1 MKERYISLQEAA
13 EKLGVARGTLHYY
26 LEKLE
31 IKRTRFPLDKHVY
44 ILFADYERI
53 VTLRQEAVERNE
65 GSTDPKRPAIKTA
78 A

>member
-1 MKERYISLQEAA
+1 MKERYISLQEATA
-13 EKLGVARGTLHYY
+13 KLGVARATLHYY

-31 IKRTRFPLDKHVY
+31 IARKRFPLDKHVY

-53 VTLRQEAVERNE
+53 RTYKQEAAERSE
-65 GSTDPKRPAIKTA
+65 GTTDPQIPTA

>member
-1 MKERYISLQEAA
+1 MKEKYISLQETS

-53 VTLRQEAVERNE
+53 RTLRQEAAERSE
-65 GSTDPKRPAIKTA
+65 GATDPQIPTA

>member
-26 LEKLE
+26 LTHLE
-31 IKRTRFPLDKHVY
+31 PKIERKRFPLDKHVY
-44 ILFADYERI
+44 ILFSDLERI
-53 VTLRQEAVERNE
+53 QKLRQEAAERSE
-65 GSTDPKRPAIKTA
+65 PTA